1 VREGPG
7 ALILY
12 GASVWPVQIA
22 EAFRAPR
29 KRYVLFITPR
39 RGSIGVKG
47 YPRWLNVGAV
57 GAVIAAFAMILAKNA
72 PGSTGNQ
79 LLNVSYDPTRELYQK
94 LDDEFVQEHQKQS
107 GRRFEIVQSHGGSGR
122 QVRKVI
128 SGEEPADVVT
138 LALYS
143 DIDALSMRGLIANNW
158 AERLPNHSVPYTS
171 TIVFV
176 VRQGN
181 PRHIRDWP
189 DLVRPDVEIVT
200 PDPKTSGNGRLS
212 ILAAWGAITTR
223 GGSEAQAREYLKAF
237 YKNAPEMDPGAQAAA
252 MTFTLR
258 EIGDVQLAWENTAIA
273 ETAQSG
279 GKLQIVY
286 PPVSILAE
294 PCVAWVDA
302 NVKRRGTEAAAQAYL
317 DFLFT
322 DQAQVTMASLGYRPY
337 KEEVLHQS
345 KVHFPQI
352 KLFPITAIAQSW
364 DDAQQKFFGDN
375 GIIASITGS

>member
-1 VREGPG
+1 
-7 ALILY
+7 L
-12 GASVWPVQIA
+12 
-22 EAFRAPR
+22 
-29 KRYVLFITPR
+29 
-39 RGSIGVKG
+39 KG
-47 YPRWLNVGAV
+47 YRRWLNVSAV

-72 PGSTGNQ
+72 PGSTENQ

-94 LDDEFVQEHQKQS
+94 LDDQFVQEYQKQS

-122 QVRKVI
+122 QARKVI
-128 SGEEPADVVT
+128 NGEEPADVVT

-143 DIDALSMRGLIANNW
+143 DVDALSMRGLIANNW
-158 AERLPNHSVPYTS
+158 ADRLPNHSVPYTS

-181 PRHIRDWP
+181 PKKIRDWP

-212 ILAAWGAITTR
+212 ILAAWGAILTR
-223 GGSEAQAREYLKAF
+223 GGTEAQARDYLKAF
-237 YKNAPEMDPGAQAAA
+237 YKNAPEMDPGAQTAA

-273 ETAQSG
+273 EIAQSG

-302 NVKRRGTEAAAQAYL
+302 NVRRRGTEAAAQAYL
-317 DFLFT
+317 EFLFT
-322 DQAQVTMASLGYRPY
+322 DQAQATFASLGYRPY

-345 KVHFPQI
+345 KVYFPQI